1 MYIDVEGVGK
11 CEVLN
16 HVWYSLPD
24 WINAR
29 TLQIGIVKY
38 RNSVGEEKQVI
49 GLCTGLDITK
59 DLKLVIAGGVPC
71 YVHIN

>member
-24 WINAR
+24 WANGCTR
-29 TLQIGIVKY
+29 CVGIVKY
-38 RNSVGEEKQVI
+38 RNSVGKEKQVI

-71 YVHIN
+71 HVVIS